1 MIGHVHVSDCDG
13 KVHGDMPPGRGVTPI
28 KEYLQAILD
37 TGYTGTVSVELERVP
52 EPDRM
57 VELVEEA
64 YRETAR
70 ILAELGARDAL
81 HVAGPFDL
89 TGRRA
94 LVTGGGGGIGR
105 GIARA
110 LADAGASVAVLG
122 RSESADEAAAE
133 LGGIAVRADLTDR
146 DALRRGFD
154 EAVERLGGLDIL
166 VNSHGIGRA
175 AEAVDHDLA
184 DWDEVI
190 EVNLTAT
197 FELCQLA
204 GRIMVA
210 QGSGKIVNIASV
222 ISFQGGFRVSSY
234 AASKG
239 GVSQLTMALANEWAP
254 HGVNV
259 NAIAPGYVKTAL
271 NARIWRDDPER
282 TEQIDVRIPAGRWG
296 EPADIGGA
304 VVFLSS
310 AAADYVH
317 GVTLPVDGGWL
328 SR

>member
-1 MIGHVHVSDCDG
+1 M
-13 KVHGDMPPGRGVTPI
+13 
-28 KEYLQAILD
+28 A
-37 TGYTGTVSVELERVP
+37 
-52 EPDRM
+52 
-57 VELVEEA
+57 
-64 YRETAR
+64 
-70 ILAELGARDAL
+70 
-81 HVAGPFDL
+81 AGLFDL

-105 GIARA
+105 GLARGLVA
-110 LADAGASVAVLG
+110 AGASVAILG

-133 LGGIAVRADLTDR
+133 LGGVAVRADLADR
-146 DALRRGFD
+146 ADLRRGFAV
-154 EAVERLGGLDIL
+154 AVERLGGLDIL

-175 AEAVDHDLA
+175 SDAVGHELA
-184 DWDEVI
+184 DWDAVI

-197 FELCQLA
+197 FELCRLA
-204 GRIMVA
+204 GLLMLDR
-210 QGSGKIVNIASV
+210 GSGKIVNIASLL
-222 ISFQGGFRVSSY
+222 SFQGGYRVSSY

-239 GVSQLTMALANEWAP
+239 GVAQLTMALANEWAP

-282 TEQIDVRIPAGRWG
+282 TAQITARIPAGRWG
-296 EPADIGGA
+296 ESDDLAGA

-310 AAADYVH
+310 AASDYVH
-317 GVTLPVDGGWL
+317 GAILAVDGGWL